1 MEQISFAQGLVLIKL
16 VLAHFF
22 TDFIV
27 QPKKWVD
34 DKRIKKHKSVYLYW
48 HCLIAGASSYLILM
62 DWSNWYLPLIIMI
75 SHYGIDFWKLTRP
88 NTILYFMADQVLHLL
103 VIAAVWFACVS
114 GWDHLHYWLSAGFNN
129 YKLWLILLGIVFV
142 VYPAQYIIYY
152 ATKKWSDSL
161 IVLEGDTLK
170 DAGKWIGIF
179 ERLLILFFVF
189 SDRYEA
195 IGFLIAAKSFIRFS
209 GAEARTRSLTEYILI
224 GTFISFT
231 LAIGVGAV
239 IVYFMK

>member
-62 DWSNWYLPLIIMI
+62 DWSNWYLPFIIMI
-75 SHYGIDFWKLTRP
+75 SHYGIDLWKLRRP
-88 NTILYFMADQVLHLL
+88 NTMLYFMIDQALHLL
-103 VIAAVWFACVS
+103 VIGAVWFACVS
-114 GWDHLHYWLSAGFNN
+114 GWDHLYYWLNAGFNN
-129 YKLWLILLGIVFV
+129 YKLWLILLGVVFV

-152 ATKKWSDSL
+152 ATKKWSDTL

-189 SDRYEA
+189 SNRYEA

-209 GAEARTRSLTEYILI
+209 GTEARTRSLTEYILI

-231 LAIGVGAV
+231 LAIGVGAAL
-239 IVYFMK
+239 VYFMK

>member
-1 MEQISFAQGLVLIKL
+1 MEYITFTQGLIIIKL
-16 VLAHFF
+16 LLAHFF

-27 QPKKWVD
+27 QPKKWVE
-34 DKRIKKHKSVYLYW
+34 DKRIRRHRSVYLYW
-48 HCLIAGASSYLILM
+48 HCLIAGASSYVILM
-62 DWSNWYLPLIIMI
+62 DWSNWYLPLIIML
-75 SHYGIDFWKLTRP
+75 SHYVIDLWKLKRP
-88 NTILYFMADQVLHLL
+88 NTMLYFIIDQVLHLL
-103 VIAAVWFACVS
+103 VIFVVWFGS
-114 GWDHLHYWLSAGFNN
+114 ISNWDNLCYWMNAGLNN
-129 YKLWLILLGIVFV
+129 YKLWLILLGVVFV
-142 VYPAQYIIYY
+142 VYPTQYIIFY

-189 SDRYEA
+189 NNRYEA

-209 GAEARTRSLTEYILI
+209 GTEPRTRALTEYILI

-231 LAIGVGAV
+231 IAIGAGAL
-239 IVYFMK
+239 IGYFLK

>member
-1 MEQISFAQGLVLIKL
+1 MEQITFAQGLILIKL
-16 VLAHFF
+16 LLAHFF

-34 DKRIKKHKSVYLYW
+34 DKRIKRHKSVYLYW
-48 HCLIAGASSYLILM
+48 HCLIAGLSSYLILM
-62 DWSNWYLPLIIMI
+62 DWSNWCLPLIIMVT
-75 SHYGIDFWKLTRP
+75 HYGIDLWKLRRQ
-88 NTILYFMADQVLHLL
+88 NTMLYFIIDQALHIL
-103 VIAAVWFACVS
+103 VILTVWFGS
-114 GWDHLHYWLSAGFNN
+114 ISNWDNLQYWLAVGLNN
-129 YKLWLILLGIVFV
+129 YKLWLVLLGVVFV
-142 VYPAQYIIYY
+142 VYPTQYIIYY

-189 SDRYEA
+189 NNRYEA

-209 GAEARTRSLTEYILI
+209 GTEARTRSLTEYILI

-231 LAIGVGAV
+231 IAIAVGAG
-239 IVYFMK
+239 IAYFIK

>member
-34 DKRIKKHKSVYLYW
+34 DKRIRKHRSVYLYW
-48 HCLIAGASSYLILM
+48 HCLIAGASTYFILM
-62 DWSNWYLPLIIMI
+62 EWSNWYLPLIIMI
-75 SHYGIDFWKLTRP
+75 SHYGIDYWKLSRP
-88 NTILYFMADQVLHLL
+88 NAMLYFVIDQALHLL
-103 VIAAVWFACVS
+103 VIAALWFGTVA
-114 GWDHLHYWLSAGFNN
+114 GWNLLHDWLSESIHN
-129 YKLWLILLGIVFV
+129 YKLWLVILGVVFV

-189 SDRYEA
+189 NNRYEA

-209 GAEARTRSLTEYILI
+209 GSEARTRSLTEYILI

-231 LAIGVGAV
+231 IAIGVGAG
-239 IVYFMK
+239 IVYLMK